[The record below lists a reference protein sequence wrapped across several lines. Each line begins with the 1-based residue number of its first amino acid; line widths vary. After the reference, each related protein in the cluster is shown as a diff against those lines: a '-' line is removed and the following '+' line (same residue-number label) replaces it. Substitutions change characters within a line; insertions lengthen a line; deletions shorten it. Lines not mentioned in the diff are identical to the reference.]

1 MDSAQEMIVTE
12 DGDVTITA
20 GSELVEAS
28 HHAGQEFLWGYY
40 FCIENNSDQKIT
52 LLGKIGILP
61 MTAAVVFAMTPT
73 VSAARSPSWNR
84 VNILNSAPP
93 RRLKPLMRFSTAVAK
108 F

>member
-1 MDSAQEMIVTE
+1 MIVTE

-20 GSELVEAS
+20 GRNSVEAS
-28 HHAGQEFLWGYY
+28 HHAGQEFYGDIISALKTIGTKNYP
-40 FCIENNSDQKIT
+40 CLEKLNIT
-52 LLGKIGILP
+52 GDSGRC
-61 MTAAVVFAMTPT
+61 FAMTPT

-93 RRLKPLMRFSTAVAK
+93 RRLNPLMRFSTAVAK